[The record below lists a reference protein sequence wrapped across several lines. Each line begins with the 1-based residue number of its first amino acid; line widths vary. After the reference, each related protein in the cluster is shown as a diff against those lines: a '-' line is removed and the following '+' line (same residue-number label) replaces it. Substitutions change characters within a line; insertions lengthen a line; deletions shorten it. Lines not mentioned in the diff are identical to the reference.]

1 MKSKKGISLIVL
13 IITIIVVIIL
23 AAVVILTI
31 SKNNPVESAKEAT
44 FKEDVR
50 SFQDELNMYI
60 SNEYTKLQGMRDSK
74 ISTIN
79 IPATYSE
86 MKTYISSYKEKYDK
100 KLGIEDDKI
109 VYFPKE
115 VTNNEKKWLED
126 LNISASSNIPFDPV
140 EWDNDAT
147 PEDYFLWDNDGITI
161 IGLNEEKLSR
171 VTKIRIPSKCKVIR
185 SDFYSSSLTEDYRNL
200 IKQMITIEIP
210 DTVTEI
216 GSYAFYE
223 FNNVEN
229 IVMSKKITKIGE
241 YAFCGCSSLTSI
253 TIPNSVTSIGRSAFA
268 SCYSLTSI
276 TLPDSVTSIGNE
288 AFKYCDS
295 LTSITIPEGVTS
307 IGDEAFYG
315 CRSLTSI
322 TIPNSVTSIGN
333 EAFQWCE
340 NLTSITIPNSVTSI
354 GNEAFQWCEKLTS
367 ITIPNSVTSIGDWTF
382 HQCNSLTSIN
392 VSDNN
397 KNYCDVDGVL
407 FNKDK
412 TEIIQYPEGKINT
425 NYKIPNSVTSI
436 GASAFCSC
444 SSLTSITIPNGVTSI
459 GASAFTWC
467 SSLTNITIPNSVTSI
482 GFKAF
487 WWCDSL
493 TNITYNGTQSQWNSI
508 NKNSD
513 WNDSSKKTITCTDG
527 VITL

>member
-1 MKSKKGISLIVL
+1 MEYVKSKKGISLIVL

-23 AAVVILTI
+23 AAAVIITI
-31 SKNNPVESAKEAT
+31 SKNNPVESANEAT

-74 ISTIN
+74 INTKK
-79 IPATYSE
+79 IPATYKE
-86 MKTYISSYKEKYDK
+86 MQTYISSYKEKYDK

-161 IGLNEEKLSR
+161 IGLNEEKLSG

-223 FNNVEN
+223 WRNLENV
-229 IVMSKKITKIGE
+229 VMSKKITKIGE
-241 YAFCGCSSLTSI
+241 SAFSRCSSLTSI
-253 TIPNSVTSIGRSAFA
+253 TIPSSVTSIGKDAFWDCSGLTSITMSKGVTNIGERAFCDCSSLTSITIPDSVTSIGRSAFA
-268 SCYSLTSI
+268 SCFSLTSI
-276 TLPDSVTSIGNE
+276 TIPDSVTSIG
-288 AFKYCDS
+288 
-295 LTSITIPEGVTS
+295 EGNVFWQC
-307 IGDEAFYG
+307 G
-315 CRSLTSI
+315 
-322 TIPNSVTSIGN
+322 
-333 EAFQWCE
+333 
-340 NLTSITIPNSVTSI
+340 
-354 GNEAFQWCEKLTS
+354 KLT
-367 ITIPNSVTSIGDWTF
+367 
-382 HQCNSLTSIN
+382 N
-392 VSDNN
+392 V
-397 KNYCDVDGVL
+397 
-407 FNKDK
+407 
-412 TEIIQYPEGKINT
+412 
-425 NYKIPNSVTSI
+425 
-436 GASAFCSC
+436 
-444 SSLTSITIPNGVTSI
+444 
-459 GASAFTWC
+459 
-467 SSLTNITIPNSVTSI
+467 
-482 GFKAF
+482 
-487 WWCDSL
+487 
-493 TNITYNGTQSQWNSI
+493 TYNGTKEQWSKVGKDSNWNYNSAV
-508 NKNSD
+508 
-513 WNDSSKKTITCTDG
+513 KTITCTDG

>member
-1 MKSKKGISLIVL
+1 MKGKKGISLIVL

-23 AAVVILTI
+23 AAVVIITI
-31 SKNNPVESAKEAT
+31 NKNNPVESAKEAT

-74 ISTIN
+74 ISTKE
-79 IPATYSE
+79 IPATYKE
-86 MKTYISSYKEKYDK
+86 MQTYISSYKEKYDK

-161 IGLNEEKLSR
+161 IGLNEEKLSG

-223 FNNVEN
+223 WRNLENV
-229 IVMSKKITKIGE
+229 VMSKKITKIGE
-241 YAFCGCSSLTSI
+241 SAFSRCSSLTSI
-253 TIPNSVTSIGRSAFA
+253 TIPSSVTSIGKDAFWDCSGLTSITMSKGVTNIGERAFCDCSSLTSITIPDSVTSIGRSAFA
-268 SCYSLTSI
+268 SCFSLTSI
-276 TLPDSVTSIGNE
+276 TIPDSVTSIG
-288 AFKYCDS
+288 
-295 LTSITIPEGVTS
+295 EGNVFWQC
-307 IGDEAFYG
+307 G
-315 CRSLTSI
+315 
-322 TIPNSVTSIGN
+322 
-333 EAFQWCE
+333 
-340 NLTSITIPNSVTSI
+340 
-354 GNEAFQWCEKLTS
+354 KLT
-367 ITIPNSVTSIGDWTF
+367 
-382 HQCNSLTSIN
+382 N
-392 VSDNN
+392 V
-397 KNYCDVDGVL
+397 
-407 FNKDK
+407 
-412 TEIIQYPEGKINT
+412 
-425 NYKIPNSVTSI
+425 
-436 GASAFCSC
+436 
-444 SSLTSITIPNGVTSI
+444 
-459 GASAFTWC
+459 
-467 SSLTNITIPNSVTSI
+467 
-482 GFKAF
+482 
-487 WWCDSL
+487 
-493 TNITYNGTQSQWNSI
+493 TYNGTKEQWSKVGKDSNWNYNSAV
-508 NKNSD
+508 
-513 WNDSSKKTITCTDG
+513 KTITCTDG